1 MLFDKI
7 LIDFDVS
14 TAAPTARHSARGF
27 TKRLSDLLFLLKIYQ
42 KSLKN
47 HPKIHQKS
55 TKIHQKSTKN
65 LLKSALGASWAP
77 RGPKTPPRPFQAR
90 KQGALSP
97 PHRAPFWKDF
107 GAMLA
112 PRATKRPLKK
122 HTKFSLIWKSICHR
136 FFIDLGRVLGGSWSQ
151 VGLQNP
157 LKIGSRCWP
166 NFYLN
171 FDRSRN
177 AFYWILPRSWKA
189 EGAKSIEKK

>member
-1 MLFDKI
+1 MAGCWRSRRYIKNQSKF
-7 LIDFDVS
+7 
-14 TAAPTARHSARGF
+14 
-27 TKRLSDLLFLLKIYQ
+27 YQ

-90 KQGALSP
+90 KQGALST

-112 PRATKRPLKK
+112 PRAIKRPLKK
-122 HTKFSLIWKSICHR
+122 HTKFSLIWKSIFHR
-136 FFIDLGRVLGGSWSQ
+136 FSLILAGFWKDLEPKFAS
-151 VGLQNP
+151 
-157 LKIGSRCWP
+157 KIH
-166 NFYLN
+166 
-171 FDRSRN
+171 
-177 AFYWILPRSWKA
+177 
-189 EGAKSIEKK
+189 